1 MFPAKIWR
9 EMPQRYRLEAS
20 KCKKCGKRYYP
31 PRLIC
36 AECGSRKFET
46 YNLPEEAKLVTF
58 TVIRTPASQ
67 YADESPYAIGIG
79 EFEDGLQMMAQ
90 VVDCDVEKLKMGQ
103 EVRLEFRKIQSDG
116 SHGVLSYAYKFVPKW
131 Y

>member
-36 AECGSRKFET
+36 AECGGRKFEA

-58 TVIRTPASQ
+58 TIIRTPASQ
-67 YADESPYAIGIG
+67 YSDESPYAIGIG
-79 EFEDGLQMMAQ
+79 KFEDGVQIMAQ
-90 VVDCDVEKLKMGQ
+90 IVDCDVEKLKMDQ

-116 SHGVLSYAYKFVPKW
+116 SHGVLSYGYKFVPKW